1 MKLINLKKREA
12 TIYEIIKQFP
22 ADNNKYFVK
31 YKPETDTYNIGKD
44 KEIIFVKD
52 DFDYTAK
59 RRSKKRK
66 IIQQRKNKQKYYDY
80 EYYNDKDYCDGSR
93 VKQNKRKN
101 YYYEEGDDDNSQNKK
116 DTKKRRYQAEEYED
130 YCDGN
135 NDETSDNDIDKTNKK
150 KPHL

>member
-31 YKPETDTYNIGKD
+31 YKSETDTYNIGKD

-101 YYYEEGDDDNSQNKK
+101 YYYEEG
-116 DTKKRRYQAEEYED
+116 
-130 YCDGN
+130 
-135 NDETSDNDIDKTNKK
+135 
-150 KPHL
+150 L